1 MPRKKKNTSVLT
13 KKMAKEVRKLSKETT
28 LRLAETKEVGRI
40 GENAQLFHNVPVFR
54 GPFLDSIKKGLNDP
68 TLQTNANARVGDEI
82 LLKSFDQRYWLSNK
96 LDRPN
101 VMYRITTFWFPGNA
115 GLTAT
120 NPVPSDVYFYPPTTG
135 AIPNVMLLRPNTEVI
150 TVISD
155 KIIFSEDNYAQPTY
169 YPAGGIVAVTG
180 KERSQLRTI
189 NKSWKSRK
197 VKYLDSGTDGSGA
210 GGPPKNKEIFVC
222 ISAYDAY
229 GTLQT
234 DNIASYGLN
243 YRLRFKDL

>member
-1 MPRKKKNTSVLT
+1 
-13 KKMAKEVRKLSKETT
+13 MAKEVRMLSKETT
-28 LRLAETKEVGRI
+28 LRLAETKQVGKI
-40 GENAQLFHNVPVFR
+40 DENRQLFHNVPTFR
-54 GPFLDSIKKGLNDP
+54 GPFLGAIKKGLNDP
-68 TLQTNANARVGDEI
+68 TLMTNPNARVGDEI
-82 LLKSFDQRYWLSNK
+82 LLKSFEQRYFLANK

-101 VMYRITTFWFPGNA
+101 VTYRITTFWFPGNA
-115 GLTAT
+115 GLVQTT
-120 NPVPSDVYFYPPTTG
+120 PVPSDVYSYPPTTG
-135 AIPNVMLLRPNTEVI
+135 SIPNVLLLRPNTEVI

-155 KIIFSEDNYAQPTY
+155 KLVFSENNYAQPTY

-180 KERSQLRTI
+180 KERTQLRTI
-189 NKSWKSRK
+189 NKRWKARK
-197 VKYLDSGTDGSGA
+197 IKYLDSGTDGAGA

-243 YRLRFKDL
+243 YALKFKDL